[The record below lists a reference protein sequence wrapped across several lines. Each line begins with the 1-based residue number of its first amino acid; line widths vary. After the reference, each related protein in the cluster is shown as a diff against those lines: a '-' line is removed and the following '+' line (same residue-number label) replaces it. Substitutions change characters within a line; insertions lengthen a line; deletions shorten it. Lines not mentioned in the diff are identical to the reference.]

1 VTGSRKAGF
10 VDRHEIFTL
19 VRQHTATVLDID
31 PGSIAI
37 EQRLADLGANS
48 IDRMEIV
55 TMSLDALSL
64 EVPLVEMAGVHN
76 IESLVDLL
84 SRKLSAAADAP
95 GASKGLRG

>member
-1 VTGSRKAGF
+1 M
-10 VDRHEIFTL
+10 DRNQIFTL
-19 VRQHTATVLDID
+19 VRQNTATVLDID
-31 PGSIAI
+31 PASIAI

-64 EVPLVEMAGVHN
+64 DVPLVEMAGVHN

-84 SRKLSAAADAP
+84 SQKLSPTSDGP
-95 GASKGLRG
+95 DASKGLRG